1 MINSPK
7 KIFIRPSHGKGLG
20 VFASENISQGETIED
35 CPLLSLPIK
44 KGESSNLLL
53 DYRFNYPL
61 GLDFEEQVIAL
72 GYGSLYNHSDTP
84 NAMWI
89 HHPNLK
95 KVFRFVAIKEIAL
108 GEEILVFYGDET
120 YWSDGRMSSRTKLV

>member
-20 VFASENISQGETIED
+20 VFASESISQGETIED

-44 KGESSNLLL
+44 KGESSSLLL

-84 NAMWI
+84 NAKY
-89 HHPNLK
+89 NTLEK
-95 KVFRFVAIKEIAL
+95 FKA
-108 GEEILVFYGDET
+108 
-120 YWSDGRMSSRTKLV
+120 DGATKLASVKSTDIPVLTTVVPST